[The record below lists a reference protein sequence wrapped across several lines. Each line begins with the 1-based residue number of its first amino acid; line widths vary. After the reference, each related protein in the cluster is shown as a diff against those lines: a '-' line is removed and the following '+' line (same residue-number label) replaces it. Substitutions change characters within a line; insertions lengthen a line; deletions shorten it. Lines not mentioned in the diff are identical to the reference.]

1 MKKIY
6 KEKGNDMN
14 LMVRL
19 LVCGLCLMLFA
30 ACATPSAELP
40 PPPAKYIYEMEKP
53 QDIRAANS
61 LWNDETNIFEDRKA
75 RKVNDIVLINIVESL
90 SGSGAAD
97 TSTKRDSSGE
107 YGVDNMLGMKKNY
120 KFTNT
125 PLIKKLYAKDAEFEF
140 SAKGASASQ
149 FKGEG
154 DTNREGELMATVT
167 AKVVEVL
174 PNGNLVLAAR
184 KELTINEEKQILVFS
199 GTARP
204 DDISSDNT
212 ILSTKIAD
220 AKVFYVGKGVIHDK
234 QKPGWLVRVLDNVW
248 PF

>member
-1 MKKIY
+1 
-6 KEKGNDMN
+6 MN
-14 LMVRL
+14 LTPRL
-19 LVCGLCLMLFA
+19 LGCGFILMLFA
-30 ACATPSAELP
+30 ACATPSSELP

-53 QDIRAANS
+53 QGIRAANS
-61 LWNDETNIFEDRKA
+61 LWNDEANIFEDRKA
-75 RKVNDIVLINIVESL
+75 GKINDIVTINIVESL
-90 SGSGAAD
+90 SGSGTAD
-97 TSTKRDSSGE
+97 TTTKRNSSAE

-120 KFTNT
+120 NFTNT
-125 PLIKKLYAKDAEFEF
+125 PLIQKLYAKDAEFEF
-140 SAKGASASQ
+140 SAKGSSISQ

-154 DTNREGELMATVT
+154 DTNREGELIATVT

-199 GTARP
+199 GIARP

-212 ILSTKIAD
+212 ILSAKIAD
-220 AKVFYVGKGVIHDK
+220 AKVYYVGDGVIHDK
-234 QKPGWLVRVLDNVW
+234 QKPGWLVRALDKVW